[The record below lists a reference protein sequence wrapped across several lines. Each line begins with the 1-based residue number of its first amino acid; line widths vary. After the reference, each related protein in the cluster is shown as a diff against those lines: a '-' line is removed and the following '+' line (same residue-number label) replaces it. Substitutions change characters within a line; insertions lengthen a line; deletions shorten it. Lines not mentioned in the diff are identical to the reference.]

1 MTASL
6 VLALLLAPA
15 ADALVVGILADP
27 VSLEPHRA
35 SDLVSAAVIVNVCD
49 TLVRFRPDGARPEAV
64 LATTWATADN
74 RSWTFTLREGVRF
87 HDGTPLDADA
97 VVANLE
103 HVRRHGGFDGAASRV
118 GPHVVSVTLARPN
131 AALLA
136 TLSQPLFSL
145 QSPRALRAR
154 SPRPVGTGPFRLA
167 DARPGLV
174 QLEAN
179 PDHWDGPPR
188 LRRIVFRRLGS
199 EDALVAALLAGDVD
213 VTSAVGQAR
222 AGRLRQ
228 SPRVALD
235 SQTGLS
241 IAFLSVNNER
251 APFADV
257 RVRRAIARAVDRA
270 EMVASILEGHGEP
283 ARNPL
288 PPSIW
293 GYGARTKELARD
305 RALAR
310 RLLAEAGLA
319 DGFETTLLAVDS
331 PRPYLPAPMEL
342 AARIRDDLA
351 TVGIRARLRRADTW
365 REYVDLATRGEYD
378 LCALGWQAD
387 TTDPND
393 FLSALL
399 DSESIGLTNRSRYR
413 SSEMD
418 ALLKRGRRATDP
430 QTRLAVY
437 RDAQELFQRDMPWI
451 PLYHVSAFTAY
462 RRSVR
467 GLVVGSTGM
476 LRYEETWKSE

>member
-1 MTASL
+1 VTAAA
-6 VLALLLAPA
+6 VVALLLAPA

-35 SDLVSAAVIVNVCD
+35 TDLVSAAVIVNVCD
-49 TLVRFRPDGARPEAV
+49 TLVRFRPDGARPEAA
-64 LATTWATADN
+64 LATTWATEDN

-87 HDGTPLDADA
+87 HDGAPLDADA

-103 HVRRHGGFDGAASRV
+103 NVRKSRGFDGTAARV
-118 GPHVVSVTLARPN
+118 GPHVVSVTLDRPN
-131 AALLA
+131 AAFLA
-136 TLSQPLFSL
+136 TLSQPSFSL
-145 QSPRALRAR
+145 QSPRALAAG
-154 SPRPVGTGPFRLA
+154 SPRPVGTGPFRLTQ
-167 DARPGLV
+167 ARPGLV

-179 PDHWDGPPR
+179 AEHWNGRPR
-188 LRRIVFRRLGS
+188 LRVLAFRRFAN
-199 EDALVAALLAGDVD
+199 EEALAGALIAGEVD
-213 VTSAVGQAR
+213 VTTAVGQAR
-222 AGRLRQ
+222 VGRLRE
-228 SPRVALD
+228 STRVTLD

-241 IAFLSVNNER
+241 VAFLSVNNER
-251 APFADV
+251 PPFGDV
-257 RVRRAIARAVDRA
+257 RVRQAIARVVDRGD
-270 EMVASILEGHGEP
+270 MVASILEGHGEP

-288 PPSIW
+288 PPSLW
-293 GYGARTKELARD
+293 GYGARTKELVLD
-305 RALAR
+305 RAVAR

-319 DGFETTLLAVDS
+319 HGFETTLLVVDS
-331 PRPYLPAPMEL
+331 PRPYLPAPMQL

-351 TVGIRARLRRADTW
+351 KVGIRVRLREAASW
-365 REYVDLATRGEYD
+365 REYVDLATRGDYE
-378 LCALGWQAD
+378 LCTLGWLAD

-413 SSEMD
+413 SDEMD

-467 GLVVGSTGM
+467 GIVVGSTGL
-476 LRYEETWKSE
+476 LRYDDTWKSE